1 MRQALVSKGTF
12 LARDPKKLPSSP
24 VAVLLVGKWSLLY
37 QKADLTC
44 LGDPNSFLA
53 GNLACFIAS
62 LFFWL
67 CFEAYGILVP
77 QSGTEPR
84 PLAVKAPSPNHW
96 TTKELP
102 SLLFCAGQGQDDS
115 FTCPA
120 QQLKM
125 LINSKF
131 FIMSNLYLSCFNTF
145 PFSSLSSVNRG
156 D

>member
-1 MRQALVSKGTF
+1 MMVLIMHFPTGFFVCFRLATPHSLWDLGSPTMDTLALA
-12 LARDPKKLPSSP
+12 L
-24 VAVLLVGKWSLLY
+24 
-37 QKADLTC
+37 
-44 LGDPNSFLA
+44 
-53 GNLACFIAS
+53 
-62 LFFWL
+62 
-67 CFEAYGILVP
+67 
-77 QSGTEPR
+77 
-84 PLAVKAPSPNHW
+84 KAPSPNHW